1 MSVGCC
7 GPFDEDESDPDS
19 DYDPL
24 SIEAEA
30 YAWKIDCSC
39 VSCLKCAQLSKASPR
54 RLAQIKRHQ

>member
-30 YAWKIDCSC
+30 YAWKTDCSC
-39 VSCLKCAQLSKASPR
+39 VSCLKCAQISKASPR
-54 RLAQIKRHQ
+54 RLTS